1 MSFQPGVLYV
11 VATPLGNLGDMTYR
25 AVEMLKQVDV
35 ILAEDTRH
43 SRKLLDHYGIQT
55 QLQALHEHNEL
66 QQTAAILA
74 TLQQGKQV
82 AIISDAGT
90 PLISDPGFV
99 LVREAQSAG
108 IRVVP
113 IPGASAVIAALSV
126 AGLPTDRFVFEGFL
140 PAKSA
145 ARQTYL
151 QSLRHET
158 RTMVF
163 YEAPHRILDTL
174 EDLCQIFEPE
184 RTAVMARELTKTYE
198 TVCAKPLQELRNFVA
213 ADTKQQLGEVVLL
226 LHGAATVTQTA
237 RAEIEID
244 TLLTQLLEHLSVK
257 NTAQL
262 VAALT
267 GQSKN
272 ALYDRALQL
281 SQPKS

>member
-25 AVEMLKQVDV
+25 AVEMLKQVDI

-43 SRKLLDHYGIQT
+43 SRKLLEHYGIQT
-55 QLQALHEHNEL
+55 QLQALHEHNES
-66 QQTAAILA
+66 QQAAAVLA

-99 LVREAQSAG
+99 LVREVRTAG
-108 IRVVP
+108 IHVVP

-140 PAKSA
+140 PTKSA
-145 ARQTYL
+145 ARQAYL

-174 EDLCQIFEPE
+174 EDMCQIFEPE
-184 RTAVMARELTKTYE
+184 RSAVMARELTKTYE
-198 TVCAKPLQELRNFVA
+198 TVIARPLQELHNFVA
-213 ADTKQQLGEVVLL
+213 ADAKQQLGEVVLL
-226 LHGAATVTQTA
+226 LHGAATVTQVA
-237 RAEIEID
+237 CAEIEID
-244 TLLTQLLEHLSVK
+244 ALITQLLVHISVK
-257 NTAQL
+257 STAQL
-262 VAALT
+262 VATLT

>member
-25 AVEMLKQVDV
+25 AVEMLKQVDI

-43 SRKLLDHYGIQT
+43 SRKLLEHYGIQT
-55 QLQALHEHNEL
+55 QLQALHEHNES
-66 QQTAAILA
+66 QQAAAVLA

-99 LVREAQSAG
+99 LVREARTAG
-108 IRVVP
+108 IHVVP

-140 PAKSA
+140 PTKSA
-145 ARQTYL
+145 ARQAYL

-174 EDLCQIFEPE
+174 EDMCQIFEPE
-184 RTAVMARELTKTYE
+184 RSAVMARELTKTYE
-198 TVCAKPLQELRNFVA
+198 TVIARPLQELHNFVA
-213 ADTKQQLGEVVLL
+213 ADAKQQLGEVVLL
-226 LHGAATVTQTA
+226 LHGAATVTQVA
-237 RAEIEID
+237 CAEIEID
-244 TLLTQLLEHLSVK
+244 ALITQLLVHISVK
-257 NTAQL
+257 STAQL
-262 VAALT
+262 VATLT